1 VGDANDNCRTVG
13 NAGQVNSDNDAKGD
27 ACDGDDDNDSIADSK
42 DNCPKEKNAGQ
53 VDTDKDGKGDAC
65 DGDDDG
71 DGVGDASDNCRTIKN
86 APQADSDGD
95 GKGDACEADN
105 DADGLLDAA
114 DNCPK
119 NANPEQED
127 LDADNK
133 GDACDGDDDAD
144 GILDASDNCPA
155 LPNADQLDANADG
168 TGDACQSDGDADL
181 VVDASDNCA
190 AFDNP
195 EQEDTDGDGVGD
207 ACADADADGSPDAVD
222 NCPSQANA
230 AQEDAD
236 LDGTG
241 DACDAVDDTT
251 PVTPP
256 AGGAG
261 RGGVVRVH
269 RAEVFGGRVDDP
281 LRDRGRADRGEAPAP
296 SDKMTDRRGPRGT
309 AAIRVRRF
317 WSEPLR
323 LQVDGDRLLVRRRGA
338 RRRDGLRVAG
348 VVGAV
353 ADAFARLRCSSRG
366 NDRDNEAA
374 RREAR
379 DVLRAHALRGRGR
392 ADARELLGDQPEDI
406 AVERPLTEAERPG
419 RRAGGH
425 LQGRVIASEEDRH
438 RRRGRVHVREHAR
451 RHPAAAGLGEGLV
464 LPLGRD
470 ADVAGERV
478 RRAEVIHDQAL
489 PGRERALHGVL
500 NKRPAIE
507 DIENVAQLDGE
518 GRQGPEREGARDG
531 RPQVQEIGRQRVRA
545 VARDDA
551 VRIARAKGLGD
562 GVVVERGRLGLGL
575 RLRRIHSLYL
585 LLLPCRNRASEAP
598 TSAPIARNSKE
609 ERRVI
614 MILNLPPRGWI
625 FEE

>member
-1 VGDANDNCRTVG
+1 MRPSERIAEESSCEPRRAVRPAVVEALNGARRAIALAAVIAGAGCGAMPDDADPGEPVGEAEQELEAHCSVKVNGVGTIDVEKNYLPHVIHCENGGAPFEALKAQAIAARTYLYYRLASVSSIDDGQNEQVYSCGSGPTAAQIKAVEETAGQVLRHGGLTLCSFFVAGDPTLAAPGCTGSDADAATEKYVTYNQGLSGSAVHPSPLGSLSNPQNRGCMSQWGTRCLASANKTSTFMLKFYYGADVEIVKATGACIAADKDGDGIADASDNCPAEPNGGQTDTDKDGKGDACDGDDDGDGVGDANDNCRTVG

-241 DACDAVDDTT
+241 DACDAVNDTT

-256 AGGAG
+256 AGVPDVEGSCA
-261 RGGVVRVH
+261 
-269 RAEVFGGRVDDP
+269 F
-281 LRDRGRADRGEAPAP
+281 
-296 SDKMTDRRGPRGT
+296 TGPRSSG
-309 AAIRVRRF
+309 
-317 WSEPLR
+317 
-323 LQVDGDRLLVRRRGA
+323 GA
-338 RRRDGLRVAG
+338 SMILFGIAG
-348 VVGAV
+348 ALIG
-353 ADAFARLRCSSRG
+353 ARLR
-366 NDRDNEAA
+366 
-374 RREAR
+374 RR
-379 DVLRAHALRGRGR
+379 
-392 ADARELLGDQPEDI
+392 
-406 AVERPLTEAERPG
+406 
-419 RRAGGH
+419 
-425 LQGRVIASEEDRH
+425 
-438 RRRGRVHVREHAR
+438 
-451 RHPAAAGLGEGLV
+451 
-464 LPLGRD
+464 
-470 ADVAGERV
+470 
-478 RRAEVIHDQAL
+478 
-489 PGRERALHGVL
+489 
-500 NKRPAIE
+500 
-507 DIENVAQLDGE
+507 
-518 GRQGPEREGARDG
+518 
-531 RPQVQEIGRQRVRA
+531 
-545 VARDDA
+545 
-551 VRIARAKGLGD
+551 
-562 GVVVERGRLGLGL
+562 
-575 RLRRIHSLYL
+575 
-585 LLLPCRNRASEAP
+585 P
-598 TSAPIARNSKE
+598 TK
-609 ERRVI
+609 
-614 MILNLPPRGWI
+614 
-625 FEE
+625 